1 VNRPTSTANNAHADD
16 AAGDADAF
24 SITCVFDAPR
34 ELVYQAWTE
43 AERLQQWWAPVGFKL
58 SVLTLDVRP
67 GGIFHYG
74 MRLPDGHEMWGK
86 FTYRAIVPP
95 ERIDSILSFANRDG
109 NPVRHPMS
117 PTWPLETRNTM
128 TLKDESGKTRLTLR
142 STPYRASA
150 LECETFRA
158 GHDSMTLGL
167 GATFSQLAA
176 YLARA

>member
-1 VNRPTSTANNAHADD
+1 MPMSTSNNSDADKAPCD
-16 AAGDADAF
+16 PDAF

-43 AERLQQWWAPVGFKL
+43 PERLEQWWGPVGFKL

-67 GGIFHYG
+67 GGTFHYG

-95 ERIDSILSFANRDG
+95 ERIDSILSFADQDG
-109 NPVRHPMS
+109 NPLHHPMS
-117 PTWPLETRNTM
+117 PTWPRETLNTM
-128 TLKDESGKTRLTLR
+128 TLTEESGRTRLTLR
-142 STPYRASA
+142 STPYQASA

-158 GHDSMTLGL
+158 GHDSMRLGF